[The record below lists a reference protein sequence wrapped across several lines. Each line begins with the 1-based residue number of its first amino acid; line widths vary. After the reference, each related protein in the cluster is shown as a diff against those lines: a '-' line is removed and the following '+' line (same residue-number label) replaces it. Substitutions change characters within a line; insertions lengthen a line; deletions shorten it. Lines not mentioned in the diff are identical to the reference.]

1 MLSEALD
8 ITIESREGDLWL
20 ILSGLFNKEQIDSIK
35 TKVEGF
41 VSDGNN
47 FIVIDLD
54 GISSIHED
62 VPKMFLELLNLING
76 KDGSLKFVFK
86 NSIVAAAFSNYKH
99 IFEIFSDA
107 NSFSGN
113 GLMHTMKRQG
123 IILSRKTGI
132 RLSIPVAVFVL
143 FIILMWF
150 LTLGYVIQIQTRQI
164 RKQEQ
169 LITGYEEHNKMQQ
182 IELEDLK
189 EKLKPL
195 EQLGIL
201 KDEGQDD

>member
-1 MLSEALD
+1 MLSDALD

-20 ILSGLFNKEQIDSIK
+20 ILAGHFNKEQVESIRSK
-35 TKVEGF
+35 IEGF
-41 VSDGNN
+41 VNDGNN
-47 FIVIDLD
+47 FIVVDLENVK
-54 GISSIHED
+54 SIHED

-76 KDGSLKFVFK
+76 KEGSLKFVFK
-86 NSIVAAAFSNYKH
+86 NSVVSQAFSSYRN

-107 NSFSGN
+107 ENFSASGFIHN
-113 GLMHTMKRQG
+113 MKRQG

-132 RLSIPVAVFVL
+132 RLSIPVALFLL
-143 FIILMWF
+143 FIMVMWF
-150 LTLGYVIQIQTRQI
+150 LTLGYIIQIQTKEI

-169 LITGYEEHNKMQQ
+169 IIQGYEERNKMQQ
-182 IELEDLK
+182 IELEDLR

-201 KDEGQDD
+201 KDE